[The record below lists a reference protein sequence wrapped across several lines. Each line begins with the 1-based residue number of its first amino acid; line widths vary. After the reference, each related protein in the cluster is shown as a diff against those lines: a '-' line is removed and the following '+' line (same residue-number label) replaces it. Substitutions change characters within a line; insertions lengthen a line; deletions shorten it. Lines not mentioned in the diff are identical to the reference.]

1 VLALE
6 QTVEDGNVYP
16 QIEIND
22 VAFTLL
28 PDQFV
33 VNATGD
39 LPLYKARSFEEGIK
53 KWMKKEISR
62 REKDFKLAL

>member
-1 VLALE
+1 
-6 QTVEDGNVYP
+6 
-16 QIEIND
+16 

-39 LPLYKARSFEEGIK
+39 LPLYKSRSFEDGVK
-53 KWMKKEISR
+53 KWMKKEMAN
-62 REKDFKLAL
+62 REKDFKAAL